1 VSTPV
6 QELYDYSVL
15 AANSTTTLAAGSCSF
30 GGFICTTAGN
40 FALNDASNNPIIAAI
55 GVVVGQQILGGI
67 ACPFG
72 AKVVLSGGA
81 AGTALVNR

>member
-1 VSTPV
+1 VPTPV
-6 QELYDYSVL
+6 QEVYVPVVL
-15 AANSTTTLAAGSCSF
+15 AANSTTTLAAGSCVF

-40 FALNDASNNPIIAAI
+40 FTLQDASGNTIIAAI

-67 ACPFG
+67 DCAFG
-72 AKVVLSGGA
+72 AKIVLSGGA